1 VVHGVCVQC
10 AVDVDTRSV
19 FGSVATD
26 ITGSISSCLPLL
38 CLSLVLCNF
47 FYQIRVLSISACST
61 GVKGRRVGYFRA
73 SEFMS
78 RVLVQDFSHFLF
90 S

>member
-1 VVHGVCVQC
+1 MS
-10 AVDVDTRSV
+10 T
-19 FGSVATD
+19 
-26 ITGSISSCLPLL
+26 
-38 CLSLVLCNF
+38 SLVLIARPMQF